1 MKKIAL
7 LTVVLFTFGLLSA
20 QDSTHVDRGDAKT
33 INLSKRP
40 GDHLLLQFSTDGWRG
55 MPDSIA
61 SHQKG
66 FSRGFNMYFMFD
78 KVFKSSPKFSF
89 GIGVGV
95 STSNISFKKMD
106 VQLNSTNPVL
116 PFIAVDATDHF
127 KKYKVATSFLEVP
140 LELRYTARPDHYNK
154 SWKAALGVKL
164 GTMVKAQT
172 KGKTL
177 VDNNNSTLNT
187 YTEKISSKRFMNTTK
202 FTATARAG
210 YGVISLFAAYGL
222 SNVFKDGVA
231 HEIKPFQI
239 GLTLSGL

>member
-7 LTVVLFTFGLLSA
+7 LTVAIFMIGLVSA
-20 QDSTHVDRGDAKT
+20 QDSTDIKGSKLTTVSL
-33 INLSKRP
+33 NKRP
-40 GDHLLLQFSTDGWRG
+40 GDHLMLQFGLDGWSN
-55 MPDSIA
+55 MPDSIS

-106 VQLNSTNPVL
+106 VQLNAINPTL
-116 PFIAVDATDHF
+116 PFIAVDSTDHF
-127 KKYKVATSFLEVP
+127 KKYKLSTTFLEIP
-140 LELRYTARPDHYNK
+140 LELRYTAHPDRFNK
-154 SWKAALGVKL
+154 SLKAAIGVKL

-177 VDNNNSTLNT
+177 VNKNNNTLNS
-187 YTEKISSKRFMNTTK
+187 YTEKISSKRFMNTTR
-202 FTATARAG
+202 FMATARVG
-210 YGVISLFAAYGL
+210 YGIVSLFGAYGL
-222 SNVFKDGVA
+222 SNILKDGVGPA
-231 HEIKPFQI
+231 MKPYQI
-239 GLTLSGL
+239 GITLSGL